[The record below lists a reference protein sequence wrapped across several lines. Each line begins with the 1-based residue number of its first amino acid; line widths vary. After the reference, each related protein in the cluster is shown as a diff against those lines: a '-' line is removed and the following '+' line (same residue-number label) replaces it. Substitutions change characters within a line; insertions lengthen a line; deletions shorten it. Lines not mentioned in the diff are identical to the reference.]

1 MIETNG
7 KLESKIQPG
16 DWRES
21 MRPGMGVR
29 LKRGHQAEPVR
40 HVMVLCPEG
49 AFGNEPGYQEMAAE
63 GKQANTYVCAEIL
76 PAVMADAYNLAI
88 DIQSVVSLDE
98 MENEILLEFDHAT
111 RFYFINI

>member
-7 KLESKIQPG
+7 ELESTKQKG
-16 DWRES
+16 DWKES

-29 LKRGHQAEPVR
+29 LKRGHHAEPVR

-49 AFGNEPGYQEMAAE
+49 AFGNEPGYQEIATE
-63 GKQANTYVCAEIL
+63 GKQSNTYVCAEIL
-76 PAVMADAYNLAI
+76 PAVMADAYNLSI
-88 DIQSVVSLDE
+88 EVQSVVSLDE
-98 MENEILLEFDHAT
+98 MENEVVLEFDHST